1 MQPGEPIHVQGHGQ
15 AVMICRQ
22 QENGRQG
29 CVCRPNVPDSD
40 DAGSCNPGICRQR
53 HTRVCILPET
63 HAVPREARGNGR
75 GFARIARG
83 TVDALP
89 RRPAGRFNRRV
100 AHRLFERAERR
111 QVLGRAPGNEAG
123 PAAVSS
129 EPASESPACSAVRSG
144 VCPIPCGQVSAE
156 AWPSTSELADQGAI
170 LALAERL
177 ECTAAGSDSGALA
190 QRPYP
195 SRLDNGVRRLLIQH
209 VGCRDQGAPDGLQW
223 SCHSIHRCLLQ
234 TD

>member
-1 MQPGEPIHVQGHGQ
+1 MDDRGASVVRMFPTP
-15 AVMICRQ
+15 MM
-22 QENGRQG
+22 
-29 CVCRPNVPDSD
+29 PVPAIRAFAAS
-40 DAGSCNPGICRQR
+40 GI
-53 HTRVCILPET
+53 
-63 HAVPREARGNGR
+63 R
-75 GFARIARG
+75 GFASCRRPMRYPARREETVADSPGIARG

-195 SRLDNGVRRLLIQH
+195 SRLDKWRSQTSHPACRL
-209 VGCRDQGAPDGLQW
+209 P
-223 SCHSIHRCLLQ
+223 
-234 TD
+234 